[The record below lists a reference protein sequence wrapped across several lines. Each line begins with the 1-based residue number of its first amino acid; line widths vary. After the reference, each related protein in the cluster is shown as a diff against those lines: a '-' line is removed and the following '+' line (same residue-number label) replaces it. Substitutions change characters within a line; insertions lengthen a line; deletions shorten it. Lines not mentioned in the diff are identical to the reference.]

1 MGLRSI
7 VNPKIALAYAATFLA
22 RADVSINGLFISQ
35 WAITSGYA
43 MGLSP
48 SESIGKVVPVIV
60 ATNLISMFWAYLFG
74 VIIDRID
81 RVNAMVIAM
90 GMGLV
95 AYGLVFFV
103 DSPLNY
109 SNLPIFILISCS
121 AIGTVIATASLI
133 GQEPL
138 RQRGTVI
145 GFSSFFG
152 AIGILVAT
160 AIGGRL
166 FDLSPMGPFLLIASI
181 NAVLFIASI
190 FIAIKSSNEV
200 DEKSSLSE

>member
-1 MGLRSI
+1 MGL
-7 VNPKIALAYAATFLA
+7 T
-22 RADVSINGLFISQ
+22 
-35 WAITSGYA
+35 
-43 MGLSP
+43 P

-81 RVNAMVIAM
+81 RVIAMVIAM

-109 SNLPIFILISCS
+109 ANLPIFILISCS

-133 GQEPL
+133 GQEAPL

-160 AIGGRL
+160 SVGGRL
-166 FDLSPMGPFLLIASI
+166 FDLSPNGPFLLIASI
-181 NAVLFIASI
+181 NGFLFIASI
-190 FIAIKSSNEV
+190 IISIKSSNGMS
-200 DEKSSLSE
+200 EKRNLSE

>member
-1 MGLRSI
+1 
-7 VNPKIALAYAATFLA
+7 
-22 RADVSINGLFISQ
+22 
-35 WAITSGYA
+35 

-133 GQEPL
+133 GQEAPL

-166 FDLSPMGPFLLIASI
+166 FDLSPMGPFLLIAGI

-190 FIAIKSSNEV
+190 LIAIKSSNEV
-200 DEKSSLSE
+200 DEKNSLSE

>member
-1 MGLRSI
+1 M
-7 VNPKIALAYAATFLA
+7 VKIQSFCTFDLM
-22 RADVSINGLFISQ
+22 RDNLFKI
-35 WAITSGYA
+35 
-43 MGLSP
+43 L
-48 SESIGKVVPVIV
+48 
-60 ATNLISMFWAYLFG
+60 LL
-74 VIIDRID
+74 
-81 RVNAMVIAM
+81 
-90 GMGLV
+90 
-95 AYGLVFFV
+95 
-103 DSPLNY
+103 
-109 SNLPIFILISCS
+109 IFILISCS

-133 GQEPL
+133 GQEAPL